1 MNPKQHASTAQDS
14 RTGEPQQPQ
23 LHRWIWMRWVL
34 IVTGFVSLALGITGV
49 FLPGLPTTPFLIL
62 STYCFAKASP
72 KLHRWL
78 LEHPTIGPPLQDWE
92 AHRSITRRVRFI
104 ALTSMSIMVM
114 LATWMFRGNPWMMG
128 LLLSSGALG
137 AWVVLRIKVRD

>member
-1 MNPKQHASTAQDS
+1 MSGNQDPAQQHVAEFTSGPT
-14 RTGEPQQPQ
+14 

-34 IVTGFVSLALGITGV
+34 IAAGFISLGLGITGV

-72 KLHRWL
+72 RLHRWL
-78 LEHPTIGPPLQDWE
+78 LDHPTIGPPLKDWE
-92 AHRSITRRVRFI
+92 ANRSITRRVRFI
-104 ALTSMSIMVM
+104 ALTSMTVMVL
-114 LATWMFRGNPWMMG
+114 LATWMFRSNPWLMAV
-128 LLLSSGALG
+128 LLGSGALG